1 MRTRIFAIFAAAL
14 FIVGMTGCSK
24 VDNPSTDDMKALEQS
39 LVGLWWDEYEYA
51 DVTEAGVPYSRVLM
65 AVLVNADHTGCLY
78 MGAFNDDSD
87 EPVAVYGGPE
97 DAGFKWELTR
107 EGNIVLSDPATGES
121 TVLTRADGGSS
132 YGNDMTNV
140 NGTNMT
146 YTGGSVTVSNGSYS
160 GTLTKADAGKEGEIN
175 EQFSALFS
183 AILTNL
189 ASGDNLTIKEIPG
202 NTWGR

>member
-1 MRTRIFAIFAAAL
+1 MKRIIIALFAASAL
-14 FIVGMTGCSK
+14 LLSLTGCNK
-24 VDNPSTDDMKALEQS
+24 EVDIKELEQS
-39 LVGLWWDEYEYA
+39 LVGVWWDQYEYS
-51 DVTEAGVPYSRVLM
+51 DVTETGVAFDKVLLAVM
-65 AVLVNADHTGCLY
+65 ANADHTGCLY
-78 MGAFNDDSD
+78 LGAYDSKSD
-87 EPVAVYGGPE
+87 ALVAVYGGPE

-121 TVLTRADGGSS
+121 TVLTRAGGDGS

-146 YTGGSVTVSNGSYS
+146 YTNGSVTVSNGNYS
-160 GTLTKADAGKEGEIN
+160 GTLTKADTGKAGEIN

-189 ASGDNLTIKEIPG
+189 ASEDNIRIKDTPG

>member
-1 MRTRIFAIFAAAL
+1 MKKIIIALFAASAL
-14 FIVGMTGCSK
+14 LWGLTGCNK
-24 VDNPSTDDMKALEQS
+24 EVDIKELEQS
-39 LVGLWWDEYEYA
+39 LVGVWWDQYEYS
-51 DVTEAGVPYSRVLM
+51 DVTETGVAFDKVLL
-65 AVLVNADHTGCLY
+65 AVVAEADHSGCIYL
-78 MGAFNDDSD
+78 GAYDSKSD
-87 EPVAVYGGPE
+87 ALVAVYGGPE

-121 TVLTRADGGSS
+121 TVLTRAGGGS

-140 NGTNMT
+140 SGTNMT
-146 YTGGSVTVSNGSYS
+146 YTNGSVTVTNGSYS
-160 GTLTKADAGKEGEIN
+160 GTLTKANTGKEGEIN

-189 ASGDNLTIKEIPG
+189 DSEDNLKIKEIPG

>member
-1 MRTRIFAIFAAAL
+1 MKKIITALFAASL
-14 FIVGMTGCSK
+14 LLSGLTGCNK
-24 VDNPSTDDMKALEQS
+24 NKEIDIQQLEQS
-39 LVGLWWDEYEYA
+39 LVGVWWDQYEYS
-51 DVTEAGVPYSRVLM
+51 DVTETGVAFDKVLL
-65 AVLVNADHTGCLY
+65 AVKADANHSGCLY
-78 MGAFNDDSD
+78 LGAYDSKSD
-87 EPVAVYGGPE
+87 ALVAVYGGPE

-189 ASGDNLTIKEIPG
+189 ASGDKFTIKDIPG